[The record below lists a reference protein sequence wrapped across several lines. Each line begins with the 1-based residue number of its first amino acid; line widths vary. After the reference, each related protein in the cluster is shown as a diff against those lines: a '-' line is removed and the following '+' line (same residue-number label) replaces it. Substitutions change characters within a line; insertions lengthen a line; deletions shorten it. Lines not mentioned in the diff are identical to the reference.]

1 MRFACSNCI
10 CYLLRL
16 FLLFLKYEPCG
27 NAANFFSMDVKLT
40 QNEALKIFSNLRKY
54 CAGENK
60 LPAGHFSLIIDY
72 LEFFEC
78 MIKEIPFE
86 KRTNII
92 PLVNRI
98 LNNAQDIFI
107 RQLIL
112 VSLQLN
118 VPLDYILRELISE
131 KALIVRRYWRSFY
144 RQIKNKKDKAYVK
157 SIWEHYNHW
166 VLAIAYW
173 QGFLQSFN
181 DELCISITFIPG
193 AWPFVM
199 VIDAVN
205 KPLWCMWSAGN
216 LLGQV
221 FTTASAENNG
231 IENDPI
237 YSWTSYMRDID
248 VLSKL
253 THIPIY
259 QLLQQNPGSN

>member
-1 MRFACSNCI
+1 M
-10 CYLLRL
+10 
-16 FLLFLKYEPCG
+16 
-27 NAANFFSMDVKLT
+27 AANYFSMDVKLT
-40 QNEALKIFSNLRKY
+40 KNEAIKIFSNLRKY

-60 LPAGHFSLIIDY
+60 LPYGNFSLIIDY
-72 LEFFEC
+72 LGFFEC
-78 MIKEIPFE
+78 MIKDIPFE
-86 KRTNII
+86 KNVNII

-98 LNNAQDIFI
+98 LNNALEIFI
-107 RQLIL
+107 RQLL
-112 VSLQLN
+112 QAALQLN
-118 VPLDYILRELISE
+118 ASLDYILKELLSE

-144 RQIKNKKDKAYVK
+144 KQIKNKNDRAYVK

-181 DELCISITFIPG
+181 DELCITIPFFPG

-205 KPLWCMWSAGN
+205 KPLWCMWSAEN
-216 LLGQV
+216 LLGQA
-221 FTTASAENNG
+221 FTTSSAENNG

-237 YSWTSYMRDID
+237 YSWSAYMREID

-253 THIPIY
+253 TNIPVY